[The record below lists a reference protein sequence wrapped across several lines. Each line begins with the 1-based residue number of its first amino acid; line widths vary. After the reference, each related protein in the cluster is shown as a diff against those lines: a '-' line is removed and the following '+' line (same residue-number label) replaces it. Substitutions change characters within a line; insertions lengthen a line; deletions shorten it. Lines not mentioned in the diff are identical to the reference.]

1 VWAGW
6 AAPQQNRC
14 FMADGED
21 VPCIVIYTLDSS
33 RLAQVKNVSPGEG
46 KEIWRKDQ
54 MWLGEWVAWYGEKRV
69 K

>member
-1 VWAGW
+1 
-6 AAPQQNRC
+6 
-14 FMADGED
+14 MADGED

-54 MWLGEWVAWYGEKRV
+54 MWLGE
-69 K
+69 